1 MIRISR
7 CTALILAP
15 LALMTAGMASAHVGH
30 EASAGG
36 ILAGLLH
43 PLTGMDHLLALLA
56 IGLWSARQSR
66 PLGRAV
72 PGLAA
77 LGMLLGAALVWAG
90 LSLPGVETGIALT
103 VLLAGVLLASLVRLH
118 AGIGATL
125 VVVFLVWHG
134 QAHAVEMPAAAS
146 MVAYLSGFLLTTLVI
161 SQLGRTVGQVLLPR
175 LPYVDRL
182 VGGLV
187 ALVGGLLVIA

>member
-1 MIRISR
+1 MIHVSR
-7 CTALILAP
+7 STALISAP
-15 LALMTAGMASAHVGH
+15 LALMAAGMAHAHVGH

-43 PLTGMDHLLALLA
+43 PLTGLDHLLALLA

-66 PLGRAV
+66 SLGRAV

-77 LGMLLGAALVWAG
+77 LGMLLGAGLVWAG
-90 LSLPGVETGIALT
+90 LSLPGVETGIALS

-118 AGIGATL
+118 TGIGATL

-146 MVAYLSGFLLTTLVI
+146 MVAYLSGFLLSTLAI
-161 SQLGRTVGQVLLPR
+161 SQLGRMAGQALLTR

-187 ALVGGLLVIA
+187 AISGGLLIIG